1 MLIEMKKFN
10 MIILESLVTTIIII
24 STITK
29 HIANYQIFSGMT
41 VHNNNIFY
49 VRHPLHGQM
58 K

>member
-29 HIANYQIFSGMT
+29 HIANYHL
-41 VHNNNIFY
+41 VE
-49 VRHPLHGQM
+49 
-58 K
+58 

>member
-10 MIILESLVTTIIII
+10 MITLESLVMTIIII
-24 STITK
+24 NTITK

-49 VRHPLHGQM
+49 VRSPLHM
-58 K
+58 DR